1 MKKNVLLFYV
11 ILISSIIVHNRAG
24 ATDPL
29 TAWTFK
35 AGSSI
40 YSYPVVADTI
50 LYFGSLDQSFYAL
63 NTNTGGKLW
72 SFSTPYPVNSMAM
85 VCDGIVCFESGN
97 RLYALDAI
105 TGDSLWSF
113 VASNN
118 EPVISLDMTD
128 YHHSSPVEYHGA
140 VYYGDGWGNMN
151 GLDLQTG
158 QLVFQFNSGAN
169 SAIRATPAILDS
181 VVYYG
186 DWDSHV
192 YAVSLRDSTLLWTHL
207 LEGIRQYYG
216 AIVSQF
222 VIKDTLLYFGSQHD
236 IYSPLSINTGLPAWT
251 FDDHKQ
257 SYLPSVPVFYDD
269 AVIIGTTIISFRIYS
284 VTKGNL
290 NWEFQTSGICFVKP
304 VIQDTILF
312 MNTSNFGAGGNLYM
326 IDARN
331 GGMINE
337 YHILAA
343 SPTSPVISGDLLFIG
358 DNNGIMNA
366 IRYKQL
372 IHCDTMSVSMDTT
385 TLELND
391 FLTTDENYSGEVIVT
406 NTSTACD
413 YFSVQ
418 VERTADPGSG
428 LLINNFN
435 GIHIFPDKQ
444 FHLKYTIKPSLI
456 TEGSYAFTLN
466 INSRRYPEIIQ
477 SKTIRFKVIAGTSGL
492 PEQKEDAAECSI
504 YPVPVKDY
512 FCVSLTNQ
520 NPGMIYIRILSS
532 DGRLII
538 RKEFRCSSDAITL
551 ILYTEEFSRYPG
563 NAFIYN
569 VISAGHSYSGTFTKE

>member
-1 MKKNVLLFYV
+1 MKKKVLVFYL
-11 ILISSIIVHNRAG
+11 ILIPLIIVHNRVG

-50 LYFGSLDQSFYAL
+50 LYFGSLDQSIYAL
-63 NTNTGGKLW
+63 NTLTGSKIW
-72 SFSTPYPVNSMAM
+72 SFKTPYPVNSMAM
-85 VCDGIVCFESGN
+85 VSNGIVCFESGN

-128 YHHSSPVEYHGA
+128 YHHSSPVEYNGT

-151 GLDLQTG
+151 GLDLHTG
-158 QLVFQFNSGAN
+158 QLVFQYNSGAN
-169 SAIRATPAILDS
+169 SAIRTTPAILDS
-181 VVYYG
+181 VLYYG
-186 DWDSHV
+186 DWNSNV

-236 IYSPLSINTGLPAWT
+236 IYSPLSIHTGMPAWT

-257 SYLPSVPVFYDD
+257 TYLPSVPVFYDD
-269 AVIIGTTIISFRIYS
+269 AVIIGTTISSFRIYS
-284 VTKGNL
+284 VTKGEL

-304 VIQDTILF
+304 VIQDTILY
-312 MNTSNFGAGGNLYM
+312 MNTSNFGAAGNLYL
-326 IDARN
+326 IDVRN

-343 SPTSPVISGDLLFIG
+343 SPTAPVISGDLLFIG

-372 IHCDTMSVSMDTT
+372 IHSDTMSVTMDTT
-385 TLELND
+385 TQELND
-391 FLTTDENYSGEVIVT
+391 LLTTDENYSGEVIVT

-413 YFSVQ
+413 YFSIQ
-418 VERTADPGSG
+418 VDRTADPGSG
-428 LLINNFN
+428 LMINNLN
-435 GIHIFPDKQ
+435 GVHIFPGKP
-444 FHLKYTIKPSLI
+444 FHMKYTIKPSLI

-466 INSRRYPEIIQ
+466 INSRRYPEITQ
-477 SKTIRFKVIAGTSGL
+477 SKTIRFKVINGTSGL
-492 PEQKEDAAECSI
+492 FEQNGNPAGCKI
-504 YPVPVKDY
+504 FPVPVKDY
-512 FCVSLTNQ
+512 LCFSLKNQ
-520 NPGMIYIRILSS
+520 KPGILYIRIFSS
-532 DGRLII
+532 DGRLLIS
-538 RKEFRCSSDAITL
+538 REFPCTSDNISFTL
-551 ILYTEEFSRYPG
+551 NTEELSRCPG
-563 NAFIYN
+563 NAFLYQVTTPEN
-569 VISAGHSYSGTFTKE
+569 SYSGTFTKE